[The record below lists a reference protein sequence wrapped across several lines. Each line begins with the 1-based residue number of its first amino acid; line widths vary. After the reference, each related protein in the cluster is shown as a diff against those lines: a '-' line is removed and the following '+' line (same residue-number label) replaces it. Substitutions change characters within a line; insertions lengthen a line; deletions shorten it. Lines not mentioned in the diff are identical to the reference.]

1 MAGIGG
7 FLQGLGLAYGNSLI
21 QGQEF
26 QQQQA
31 RTDLMKSQ
39 ALMQG
44 VQAQRVQQQAQTEK
58 ELGGFIKS
66 QMDLEG
72 ADAANPLNQ
81 SRMYS
86 KAAGMAAAMG
96 DFSSMTEM
104 TNLAHNATVNARE
117 EATALAQQQSLK
129 REDLAQTANTY
140 GNAPTEEGARE
151 LVQKAITAGVNPASI
166 PLTNSPAFKTWANE
180 QALAGMTSKDRANF
194 VQKASDMKARREE
207 QWAIHQDNVDLRR
220 ATMAQTAAYRE
231 GMMGL
236 RRDEIASRSPQ
247 HIDVGGATWQWDPNG
262 AVGGER
268 LATDPRYVKLG
279 QKITAT
285 QENNITAI
293 GGAAAEAT
301 RNLSQMA
308 RFGTGTTQ
316 SPFAHMTD
324 KGFVE
329 SIAKSGTNALTPE
342 QVQMFNTSSSGL
354 ATELGRVMTLGGGR
368 GANQSVIDEVKSQ
381 ITPTAGDTQLTA
393 AYKLST
399 GAQIV
404 LTRME
409 ATPRPTDA
417 SVAKKWDT
425 TIQELQKFPTPEQ
438 VLNAAG
444 SKQAKQLGTAQT
456 TYHKLLEKVK
466 DVDMSQE
473 GLGAGV
479 PGLPGSGHNAG
490 VNKLAPPLPP
500 GWSVTVK

>member
-1 MAGIGG
+1 MAGLGG

-21 QGQEF
+21 YGQEF

-44 VQAQRVQQQAQTEK
+44 VQAQQLQQRVQTEK
-58 ELGGFIKS
+58 DLGGFIKS
-66 QMDLEG
+66 EMELQG
-72 ADAANPLNQ
+72 ADAALPQNQ
-81 SRMYS
+81 AKMYT

-96 DFSSMTEM
+96 DFASMSEM
-104 TNLAHNATVNARE
+104 TQLAHDATANARE
-117 EATALAQQQSLK
+117 EATALAQQQARQ
-129 REDLAQTANTY
+129 REDLAQSANNY
-140 GNAPTEEGARE
+140 SNAPTLEGAQE
-151 LVQKAITAGVNPASI
+151 LVQKAISAGVNPASI
-166 PLTNSPAFKTWANE
+166 PLTNSPAFKQWANE
-180 QALAGMTSKDRANF
+180 QQLAGMTSKDRANF

-207 QWAIHQDNVDLRR
+207 QWEIHKDNVELRR
-220 ATMAQTAAYRE
+220 AQMAQTAALRE
-231 GMMGL
+231 QMIGL
-236 RRDEIASRSPQ
+236 RRDEIASRAPQ
-247 HIDVGGATWQWDPNG
+247 HIDVGGATWQWDPSG
-262 AVGGER
+262 GVKGER
-268 LATDPRYVKLG
+268 LSSDPRYVKLG

-316 SPFAHMTD
+316 SPFSHMTD
-324 KGFVE
+324 KGFVDA
-329 SIAKSGTNALTPE
+329 IAKSGTNALTPE

-368 GANQSVIDEVKSQ
+368 GANQSVIDEVKGQ

-417 SVAKKWDT
+417 SVAKKWDQ
-425 TIQELQKFPTPEQ
+425 TIEELQKFPTPEQ

-444 SKQAKQLGTAQT
+444 SKQAKQLQSSQT

-473 GLGAGV
+473 GLGPNV
-479 PGLPGSGHNAG
+479 PGLPGSGNNGGGGG
-490 VNKLAPPLPP
+490 VAPPLPP
-500 GWSVTVK
+500 GWSVSVK

>member
-7 FLQGLGLAYGNSLI
+7 FLQGLGLAYGNTLI

-44 VQAQRVQQQAQTEK
+44 VQAQRLQQQVQTEK
-58 ELGGFIKS
+58 DLGGFIKS
-66 QMDLEG
+66 QMELDG
-72 ADAANPLNQ
+72 ADASLPQNQ
-81 SRMYS
+81 SRMYT

-96 DFSSMTEM
+96 DFASMSEM

-117 EATALAQQQSLK
+117 EATALAQQQAQK

-140 GNAPTEEGARE
+140 GNAPSEEGARE

-166 PLTNSPAFKTWANE
+166 PLTNSPQFKTWANE

-207 QWAIHQDNVDLRR
+207 QWAIHKDNVDLRR
-220 ATMAQTAAYRE
+220 AQMAQTAALRE
-231 GMMGL
+231 QMIGL
-236 RRDEIASRSPQ
+236 RRDEIASRAPQ
-247 HIDVGGATWQWDPNG
+247 HLDVGGATWQWDPSG
-262 AVGGER
+262 GVKGER
-268 LATDPRYVKLG
+268 LASDPRYVKLG

-324 KGFVE
+324 KGFVDA
-329 SIAKSGTNALTPE
+329 IAKSGTNALTPE

-368 GANQSVIDEVKSQ
+368 GANQSVIDEVKAQ

-393 AYKLST
+393 AYKLAT

-417 SVAKKWDT
+417 SVARKWDQT
-425 TIQELQKFPTPEQ
+425 VEELSKFPTPEQ

-444 SKQAKQLGTAQT
+444 SKQAQKLGSAQT

-466 DVDMSQE
+466 DVDMSE
-473 GLGAGV
+473 GGSGV
-479 PGLPGSGHNAG
+479 GLPGGRDAG
-490 VNKLAPPLPP
+490 AGKASPPPLPP